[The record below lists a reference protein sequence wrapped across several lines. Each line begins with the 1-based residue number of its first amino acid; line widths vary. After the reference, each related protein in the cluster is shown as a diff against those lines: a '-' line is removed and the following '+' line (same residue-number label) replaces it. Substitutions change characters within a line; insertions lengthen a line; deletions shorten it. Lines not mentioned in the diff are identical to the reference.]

1 MHDLDFNPV
10 SDRQAED
17 RCHRIGQ
24 TKPVQV
30 YMLPQPS
37 LPAQST
43 SLISTLFLIRKV
55 SPPYPHSQMERP
67 SHAPSLVHKAP
78 APTSGHPSAPPLL
91 VRTFPCTSL
100 TPPACPPFRLALVGP
115 QVYKLVTRGTV
126 DARILELG
134 RRKTEV
140 NAELLDD
147 QHGGPNGGGPNGGEA
162 PSMSSMLK
170 DALRSFLS

>member
-10 SDRQAED
+10 NDRQAED

-24 TKPVQV
+24 TKPV
-30 YMLPQPS
+30 
-37 LPAQST
+37 
-43 SLISTLFLIRKV
+43 
-55 SPPYPHSQMERP
+55 
-67 SHAPSLVHKAP
+67 
-78 APTSGHPSAPPLL
+78 
-91 VRTFPCTSL
+91 
-100 TPPACPPFRLALVGP
+100 